1 MDRLKVTVSYIL
13 QEQCEVESKTTT
25 MTEPR
30 SRNNRQRSQAAKD
43 YDYTGATSSAMSE
56 AKAQLRHKRK
66 SRKRGLLK
74 SLPVSSMTLQASGIL
89 VLAIVTGVVWNWM
102 NDEPPLVVDSVT
114 RAFLQRICKE
124 PDVHCHA
131 SLAPARRT
139 QKAIRKID
147 TNDRVLQIP
156 RRLLI
161 LDIDALRDPFV
172 REQLFA
178 EPPNPAD
185 TTDDNKEVKP
195 VVSTA
200 AFLAAHLA
208 HLQAN
213 ATARAG
219 LDPILQEYLEKVLP
233 TYEDYAVFHPVLW
246 SDAELKDH
254 LPPHTS
260 AWRAVQVFKSM
271 ITGEYQTF
279 IERSRPW
286 ADQVSKH
293 VYTAARL
300 AVMTRSFGTGPLSPA
315 SNDGGQSVS
324 LQESD
329 FYREN
334 EGIDLSQGSHAM
346 VPILDLYNH
355 HAKPNVGFAYND
367 ILSAFVI
374 TAVHGGISAGSEVMD
389 SYGKHTDTH
398 LFAKYG
404 FVNGDGS
411 DHTQATLAVWHQPQS
426 IITAVSLEDQRIEEQ
441 QNVEHLQAQVLAYLQ
456 YDDGYEKCVTEQD
469 GDAWAFK
476 LWKYPYIFQLATST
490 NSWTVMMAP
499 RNPKSRPVTASSVLI
514 SDEVPRFDKQRIK
527 FSSSPNALFSTCRVL
542 SLTHHDYNGTAQSL
556 LQENLFNVETYILPP
571 TKDALE
577 FRTLMCMARLTQTAL
592 GRFGVSI
599 ADLEDQVA
607 RLNREPGAFQSRNWT
622 AAHVKLGE
630 MQTLEALQG
639 IAFAGLRAFPDKLNS
654 APEYTM
660 RDKPCPR
667 ANLQPLLRSF
677 NIDQ

>member
-1 MDRLKVTVSYIL
+1 
-13 QEQCEVESKTTT
+13 

-30 SRNNRQRSQAAKD
+30 RRNTHQRSQAAQD
-43 YDYTGATSSAMSE
+43 YDDTGTTTSSSTMSE
-56 AKAQLRHKRK
+56 VKAQLRNKRK
-66 SRKRGLLK
+66 NRKRGLLK

-89 VLAIVTGVVWNWM
+89 VLAMLTGFVWNWTS
-102 NDEPPLVVDSVT
+102 NELPLVVDSVT
-114 RAFLQRICKE
+114 RTFLQHICKE

-131 SLAPARRT
+131 ALAPARRT
-139 QKAIRKID
+139 QKAIRKLH
-147 TNDRVLQIP
+147 TNDQVLQIP

-178 EPPNPAD
+178 EPPNPAA
-185 TTDDNKEVKP
+185 TKAAKNKEVRP
-195 VVSTA
+195 FVNSA

-213 ATARAG
+213 ATARSG

-233 TYEDYAVFHPVLW
+233 TYDDFAIFHPVLW
-246 SDAELKDH
+246 SDKELKDH
-254 LPPHTS
+254 IPPHTS
-260 AWRAVQVFKSM
+260 TWAAVQAFKSM
-271 ITGEYQTF
+271 ISREYQTF
-279 IERSRPW
+279 TYRSTLW

-300 AVMTRSFGTGPLSPA
+300 AVMTRSFGTGPLSSST
-315 SNDGGQSVS
+315 SNDAGQSVS
-324 LQESD
+324 LQELD

-334 EGIDLSQGSHAM
+334 EGIDLTQGSHAM

-355 HAKPNVGFAYND
+355 HGKPNVGFAYND
-367 ILSAFVI
+367 NLSAFVI
-374 TAVHGGISAGSEVMD
+374 TAIHGGVTAGSELMD
-389 SYGKHTDTH
+389 SYGKHTDSH

-411 DHTQATLAVWHQPQS
+411 DYTQASIAVWHQPES
-426 IITAVSLEDQRIEEQ
+426 ILTAVSRDDQRIEER
-441 QNVEHLQAQVLAYLQ
+441 QNLKQLRSLVLSYLQ
-456 YDDGYEKCVTEQD
+456 YDDGYEQCVTEQD
-469 GDAWAFK
+469 EEAWAFK
-476 LWKYPYIFQLATST
+476 LWKYPYLFELATST

-499 RNPKSRPVTASSVLI
+499 RNPESRPATASSIPI
-514 SDEVPRFDKQRIK
+514 SDQVPQFDKQRIK
-527 FSSSPNALFSTCRVL
+527 FVASVDALFSTCRLL

-556 LQENLFNVETYILPP
+556 LKKNLPNAGTFILPP

-592 GRFGVSI
+592 GRFGMST
-599 ADLEDQVA
+599 ADLEDQIT
-607 RLNREPGAFQSRNWT
+607 RRNREPGAFQSRNWT

-630 MQTLEALQG
+630 MQTLEALKG
-639 IAFAGLRAFPDKLNS
+639 VAFASLRAFPDKMNS
-654 APEYTM
+654 APEFIM

-667 ANLQPLLRSF
+667 ANVEPLLRSF
-677 NIDQ
+677 YNL